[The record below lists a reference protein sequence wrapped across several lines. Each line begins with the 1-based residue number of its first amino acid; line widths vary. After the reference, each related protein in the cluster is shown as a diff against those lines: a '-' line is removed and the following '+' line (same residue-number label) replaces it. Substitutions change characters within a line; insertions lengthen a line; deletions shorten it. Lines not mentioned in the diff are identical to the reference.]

1 MKNILKLLTLL
12 AFLTGIT
19 GCQKDDDIKTEDYF
33 EPLEQDSVFFNVTE
47 GEQALTLNTNLFVT
61 PEIQDESVTWC
72 RVEFMPVPPRVV
84 VHVEP
89 NPEGEPRSA
98 TVLLKAGQIQ
108 YSLYVRQLGNTPAIE
123 LLHETYRVSNDATT
137 LKVPF
142 VANVTPQVT
151 PLADWIQ
158 FKEIAQG
165 KQNDTLILEI
175 APTPEIR
182 RLGDVEL
189 TYGQDVK
196 TILHIVQQSADTN
209 YVPATAEGIWKKV
222 QVASVTVTPESVT
235 GDFDGIESI
244 IDGDHSTA
252 WSGSS
257 EEFPVSITFHFN
269 QVERID
275 YITYQPHFMMIG
287 PFCKF
292 ELYVMQEGETTFK
305 KYGETYDFQASRKMS
320 KIKLGDGILNPRAIR
335 VDLLNG
341 IEAGKKQY
349 FQCEEMEFYTVDHD
363 DLALF
368 TDETCSALKKEV
380 TVEQIMS
387 MQNDCFRNLALH
399 LLSGTYDT
407 LSRVQQY
414 QAYMEPD
421 VQRELYKT
429 SPYSYLDNATGIYVR
444 EGEEV
449 VMLVGD
455 THGASIRAVVMD
467 WKNMTSLEFHQKKSD
482 GYWELNEGLN
492 VFTTKNEG
500 LLYVVYNTENYKT
513 CRPVKINIPTGEVN
527 GCFDIAR
534 QNNEDWVNLLNK
546 TNPYEFVDVKGK
558 LTHLVFPFKDFR
570 THCPDNVERLLEV
583 TDSVAMLEHELSG
596 YYKYGRMYPNR
607 MFCRM
612 TYETGDFLAYAANY
626 HTAYITSAVDVV
638 CNAAQLRK
646 ECWAMAHELGHCHQ
660 VPGFKWN
667 GMTEVSNNVFSMHVQ
682 TTFGE
687 ESRLLANDY
696 YQTGYNTLAVPAIAH
711 SECEDVFTKLVPFWQ
726 LQLYFAKVL
735 EQNDFYADLCE
746 YFRTHNAP
754 ATPAQVQLEFVRL
767 CCEKG
772 NKDLAPFFE
781 FLGLLRENN
790 QVSLGFPVA
799 QNLVD
804 QTRDAIVAG
813 QYPAAQAIQY
823 LTDANI
829 GLFRRNAAVQAGQT
843 QLEGASLRM
852 TGWENVV
859 AYEVYEGDKLIQV
872 SLTPEF
878 TLLRTSGVKVK
889 AVAANGTATIV
900 REL

>member
-33 EPLEQDSVFFNVTE
+33 EPLEQDSVFFNVGE
-47 GEQALTLNTNLFVT
+47 GEQSLALNTNLFVT

-123 LLHETYRVSNDATT
+123 LLHDTYRVSNDATT

-142 VANVTPQVT
+142 VANVTPHVT

-196 TILHIVQQSADTN
+196 TILHILQQSADTN

-222 QVASVTVTPESVT
+222 KVAGVSVVPESVT

-252 WSGSS
+252 WSGRS
-257 EEFPVSITFHFN
+257 EEFPVSLTFNFEDV
-269 QVERID
+269 QRID
-275 YITYQPHFMMIG
+275 YISYQPDGMIVG
-287 PFCKF
+287 PFGKF
-292 ELYVMQEGETTFK
+292 DLYVQLEGETTFK
-305 KYGETYDFQASRKMS
+305 KYGETYDFKFSRLMS
-320 KIKLGDGILNPRAIR
+320 KIKFDGGLLHPRAIR
-335 VDLLNG
+335 FDILEGVQ
-341 IEAGKKQY
+341 AGAKQY
-349 FQCEEMEFYTVDHD
+349 FQCREMEFYAMDYD
-363 DLALF
+363 DLAVF

-380 TVEQIMS
+380 TVERIMALE
-387 MQNDCFRNLALH
+387 NDCLRNLAMH
-399 LLSGTYDT
+399 LLAGTYDT
-407 LSRVQQY
+407 LYRVQEY

-421 VQRELYKT
+421 IQGEEYKT
-429 SPYSYLDNATGIYVR
+429 SPYSYLDNATGISVR
-444 EGEEV
+444 KGEEV
-449 VMLVGD
+449 VLLVGE
-455 THGASIRAVVMD
+455 THGAQISAVVMD
-467 WKNMTSLEFHQKKSD
+467 WENMTYPVFIRQKTD
-482 GYWELNEGLN
+482 GYWSLQKGVNI
-492 VFTTKNEG
+492 FTAPNDG
-500 LLYVVYNTENYKT
+500 LLYIVYNTENYKT
-513 CRPVKINIPTGEVN
+513 SRPVKINIPSGAVN
-527 GCFDIAR
+527 GYFDIAR
-534 QNNEDWVNLLNK
+534 QNNADWVNLLGK
-546 TNPYEFVDVKGK
+546 ANPYGFVDVKGK

-570 THCPDNVERLLEV
+570 QLCPDNVERLLEV
-583 TDSVAMLEHELSG
+583 SDSVALLEHELSG

-612 TYETGDFLAYAANY
+612 TYETGDFVAFATSY
-626 HTAYITSAVDVV
+626 HTAYITTAVDVI
-638 CNAAQLRK
+638 CNAAKLRK

-667 GMTEVSNNVFSMHVQ
+667 GMTEVSNNVFSLHVQ

-687 ESRLLANDY
+687 ESRIFAENY
-696 YQTGYNTLAVPAIAH
+696 YQTGYNTIAVPEIAH
-711 SECEDVFTKLVPFWQ
+711 CECENVFTKLVPFWQ

-735 EQNDFYADLCE
+735 DQKDFYADLYE
-746 YFRTHNAP
+746 YFRTHTAP
-754 ATPAQVQLEFVRL
+754 ATSAQVQLEFVQL

-781 FLGLLRENN
+781 YWGVLRENN
-790 QVSLGFPVA
+790 QASLGFTIA
-799 QNLVD
+799 KDLVE
-804 QTRDAIVAG
+804 QTRKAIAG
-813 QYPAAQAIQY
+813 KYPAAPAIQY

-829 GLFRRNAAVQAGQT
+829 EQFRKNAAVKPGQT

-859 AYEVYEGDKLIQV
+859 AYEVYERDKLIQV

-878 TLLRTSGVKVK
+878 TLLRTSGVTVK
-889 AVAANGTATIV
+889 AVAANGTKTIV
-900 REL
+900 KEL